1 MPPSPWPTSAVPNDL
16 LERHGSAAQEAG
28 ESRMI
33 GGIHFGDANLDGI
46 TLGTSVGSNAWSK
59 AQMYFSGIAS

>member
-1 MPPSPWPTSAVPNDL
+1 
-16 LERHGSAAQEAG
+16 
-28 ESRMI
+28 MI

-59 AQMYFSGIAS
+59 AQTYFSGIAG